1 MKTKS
6 KYLKIVL
13 TMILSVLVSVAAPL
27 SAYAAADSGS
37 GATEEIILKK
47 GKVYD

>member
-13 TMILSVLVSVAAPL
+13 TVILSVLVSVAAPL

-37 GATEEIILKK
+37 GATEEIIMK
-47 GKVYD
+47 